1 MSNVRY
7 KQNKVNFEKLFGLPD
22 RIKRFQK
29 PQLES
34 LSIFFSLATRV
45 FFWILVLDYLYL
57 FNVDFE

>member
-7 KQNKVNFEKLFGLPD
+7 KQNKVNFEKLFGLLD

-34 LSIFFSLATRV
+34 VSIFFSLATRV